1 MAKPSENGASP
12 AGADGNGA
20 SEAPR
25 RLSQVLARLE
35 EIRRE
40 LDREDLDLEDQM
52 VLYREGCTLAASAKR
67 LLDTARAEVEFL
79 MDGADAP
86 APPPAG

>member
-1 MAKPSENGASP
+1 MATPSPNGASS
-12 AGADGNGA
+12 
-20 SEAPR
+20 SEEPP

-35 EIRRE
+35 EIRKG

-79 MDGADAP
+79 LEEENGPTPPGA
-86 APPPAG
+86 